1 MDILLHLLNEHSSRD
16 NIDNI
21 VSYISNNRSYF
32 DRLIDL
38 SFSEPYPINMRASWA
53 ISHCC
58 DKNPTFIQPHLDK
71 IVLNLNSSLVA
82 GVKRNYI
89 RIFAKQADFSSM
101 EQLGRLIN
109 ICFDFFN
116 DPTETIAVR
125 AFCLDVLLK
134 AGKTEP
140 DLIPEI
146 IQSIEFNQEFF
157 SAGLKSKSKNVIG
170 KLIKCREL
178 KN

>member
-1 MDILLHLLNEHSSRD
+1 MTDLIPYLNQHSSRR
-16 NIDNI
+16 NIDEI
-21 VSYISNNRSYF
+21 AALIGDDQDLF
-32 DRLIDL
+32 DNAVAL

-58 DKNPTFIQPHLDK
+58 DNNAQFIQPHLDK

-89 RIFAKQADFSSM
+89 RIFAKQANFAQM
-101 EQLGRLIN
+101 EQLGQLID

-116 DPTETIAVR
+116 DPAETIAVR

-134 AGKTEP
+134 VGKIEP

-157 SAGLKSKSKNVIG
+157 AAGLKSKSKKVIATLT
-170 KLIKCREL
+170 KLQKF
-178 KN
+178 